1 MFYLIKKV
9 WAVLTQRFQ
18 KFLAE
23 LNIKKEFN
31 LLEIILKEEFD
42 LKKDLIINF
51 ANNGWIAIFSTN
63 EGNVKI
69 LIKILI

>member
-42 LKKDLIINF
+42 LKKDL
-51 ANNGWIAIFSTN
+51 
-63 EGNVKI
+63 
-69 LIKILI
+69 